1 MKFEP
6 HGLGENDPTSGNI
19 REHLRAVK
27 MEVGWHTGERERERA
42 GIMLERERDSALKR

>member
-27 MEVGWHTGERERERA
+27 MEVGWHTGERERESRHYA
-42 GIMLERERDSALKR
+42 RERKSQCA